1 MTILTSSLVA
11 LKKEYNNLKNK
22 STKLRDMHY
31 LLYLIYGKISRQN
44 KNGRG
49 TSASQEEVSW
59 VKATRVVCRVECN
72 REVTSDSDLN
82 VENLSGVETQIS
94 PTKTAYPFSG
104 GFQPPNSSQEL
115 IFPFYSAE
123 FAQLWVGNDPS
134 GSGNLR

>member
-1 MTILTSSLVA
+1 M
-11 LKKEYNNLKNK
+11 
-22 STKLRDMHY
+22 
-31 LLYLIYGKISRQN
+31 
-44 KNGRG
+44 
-49 TSASQEEVSW
+49 
-59 VKATRVVCRVECN
+59 KATRVVCRVECN